1 MVAHWRTGRRDS
13 LRRAVQWSIRHSQG
27 KQVATVIPLQRRRLQ
42 KGTADK
48 HSAEAF
54 WRNSMVPASIVMG
67 IIIVAAVA
75 TLGVGVKT
83 GWLGHDSSKWVLVA
97 ALVSVIGLTKIVI
110 ANMFFFL
117 LMRDDA
123 RLDPPPAPPPPTP
136 GTRLNRHTRP
146 LRIPPRAISAR
157 PPRRAG
163 RRTRVAT
170 VSAE

>member
-1 MVAHWRTGRRDS
+1 
-13 LRRAVQWSIRHSQG
+13 LRLAVQWSIKHPQG

-54 WRNSMVPASIVMG
+54 WRNSMVPASIAMG
-67 IIIVAAVA
+67 VIIVAAVA

-83 GWLGHDSSKWVLVA
+83 GWLGEDSSRWVLVA

-117 LMRDDA
+117 LMQDDA

-136 GTRLNRHTRP
+136 GTRLNHQTRP
-146 LRIPPRAISAR
+146 LRIPARAISAR
-157 PPRRAG
+157 QPRRAG

-170 VSAE
+170 VSGD